1 MTAGDGVLGILG
13 AVVVG
18 ALLATVVA
26 VALSPL
32 APLGPV
38 RPYYPDP
45 GIAFDW
51 AVLGL
56 GMALLVAVLGPVAIV
71 LAVQRAPQRAGMRRL
86 PRAPSRIEA
95 AASRGALP
103 VSALTGIRFALE
115 PGAESEAVP
124 VRSAMLGAI
133 LAVVVIIATV
143 IFGSSLN
150 SLVSHP
156 RLYGW
161 NWSYA
166 LIAGGGAG
174 DIPAARS
181 ARLLDHDPSV
191 AAWSGYWF
199 GNLQVDGLTVPVLGG
214 SPGAPVAPPVLT
226 GHGFD
231 RPGQIVLGPGTLAQI
246 HKSVGDIVSVRY
258 GTTAPHLLR
267 IVGTATMPAVGV
279 AGVTGHA
286 SMGTGAVVPYQLL
299 PASVRNQFNVSPT
312 GPNAEFVRLKPGAG
326 TETAL
331 RSLNRIAAEV
341 STPQNYSSQVYGV
354 QRPAEIVNYRSMGA
368 TPLILGV
375 GLTAGA
381 VTALGLTLVASVR
394 RRRRS
399 IATLRMLGFTSR
411 QLGASV
417 AWQSS
422 VAVAIGLVVGVP
434 LGIVAGRLLW
444 DLFATNIY
452 VVPSPTVPALPIVE
466 IALAA
471 LVLGN
476 LVAAVPGRI
485 AARTP
490 AALLL
495 RTE

>member
-1 MTAGDGVLGILG
+1 MTAGDALLGIMG

-18 ALLATVVA
+18 ALVAVAVA

-45 GIAFDW
+45 GVAFDW
-51 AVLGL
+51 TVLGL
-56 GMALLVAVLGPVAIV
+56 GAAVLVVVLGSVAIV
-71 LAVQRAPQRAGMRRL
+71 LAVQRAPRRTGTRRQ
-86 PRAPSRIEA
+86 PRAPSRIEG
-95 AASRGALP
+95 AASVGGLP
-103 VSALTGIRFALE
+103 VSAVTGIRFALE

-124 VRSAMLGAI
+124 VRSAVLGAT
-133 LAVVVIIATV
+133 LAVVIIIATV
-143 IFGSSLN
+143 VFGTSLN

-161 NWSYA
+161 NWNYA
-166 LIAGGGAG
+166 LIAGGGVG
-174 DIPAARS
+174 DIPAAES
-181 ARLLDHDPSV
+181 ATLLDHDPSV

-199 GNLQVDGLTVPVLGG
+199 GNMQIDGRTVPVLGG
-214 SPGAPVAPPVLT
+214 SPGATVAPPILT

-231 RPGQIVLGPGTLAQI
+231 EPGQIVLGPGTLAQI
-246 HKSVGDIVSVRY
+246 HKSVGDSVTARY
-258 GTTAPHLLR
+258 GTTTSHLLR

-279 AGVTGHA
+279 GGVTGHP
-286 SMGTGAVVPYQLL
+286 SIGTGAVVPYQFL
-299 PASVRNQFNVSPT
+299 PASVRNQFSVSPP
-312 GPNAEFVRLKPGAG
+312 GPNAEFVRLKPGANAK
-326 TETAL
+326 TAL
-331 RSLNRIAAEV
+331 RSLNRIAAEMTSPGNNGSYV
-341 STPQNYSSQVYGV
+341 LGV
-354 QRPAEIVNYRSMGA
+354 ERPAEIVNYHSMGA
-368 TPLILGV
+368 TPLILGL

-399 IATLRMLGFTSR
+399 MAVLRTLGFTGR
-411 QLGASV
+411 QLRASV

-422 VAVAIGLVVGVP
+422 VAVVIGLVIGVP
-434 LGIVAGRLLW
+434 LGIVAGRFLW

-452 VVPSPTVPALPIVE
+452 VVPSPTVPALAIVA
-466 IALAA
+466 IALGA
-471 LVLGN
+471 LGLGN
-476 LVAAVPGRI
+476 LVAAIPGRI

-490 AALLL
+490 PALLL